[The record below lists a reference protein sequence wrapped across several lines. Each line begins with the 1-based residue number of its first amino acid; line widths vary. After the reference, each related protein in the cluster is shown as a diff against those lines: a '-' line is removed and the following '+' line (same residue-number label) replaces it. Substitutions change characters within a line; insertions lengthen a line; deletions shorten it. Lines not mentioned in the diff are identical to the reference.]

1 MSFSRV
7 QSQHF
12 TEYYENSFQTP
23 NYQFDYYVRNESGSE
38 YSTFEIIIHAYT
50 KEILYCCSDGPG
62 EGNG

>member
-1 MSFSRV
+1 MSEVLAYRV
-7 QSQHF
+7 IM
-12 TEYYENSFQTP
+12 ERLPP

-38 YSTFEIIIHAYT
+38 YTPFEIIIHAYT